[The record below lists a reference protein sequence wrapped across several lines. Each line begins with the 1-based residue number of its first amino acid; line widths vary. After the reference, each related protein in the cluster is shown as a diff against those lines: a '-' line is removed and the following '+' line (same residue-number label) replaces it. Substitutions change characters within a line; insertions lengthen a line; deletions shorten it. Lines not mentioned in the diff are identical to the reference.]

1 MTANSVIV
9 WPLSSLIDARLS
21 FMIIAFVWEGGGR
34 ALCGSEPTPVHLRF
48 TGTCWVRPLRK
59 EGSDLVDRTLDAT
72 GERGERCDGA
82 DRDHGQDDA
91 VLGHRLTLLLAKQR
105 QEITKIG
112 KCQHSIHPLSL
123 VSWGV
128 QTDHAESVG
137 S

>member
-1 MTANSVIV
+1 MLASCS
-9 WPLSSLIDARLS
+9 WSSLSSGK
-21 FMIIAFVWEGGGR
+21 VEGGLSVARSPPPSTFVSLERVG
-34 ALCGSEPTPVHLRF
+34 
-48 TGTCWVRPLRK
+48 VRPLRQ

-91 VLGHRLTLLLAKQR
+91 VLGHRLALLLAKQR

-123 VSWGV
+123 VSGRANRPRRIRREV
-128 QTDHAESVG
+128 SR
-137 S
+137 

>member
-1 MTANSVIV
+1 MIANSVIV
-9 WPLSSLIDARLS
+9 WPLSSLIDARLL
-21 FMIIAFVWEGGGR
+21 FMVIAFVWEGGGR
-34 ALCGSEPTPVHLRF
+34 ALCGSEPTPSTFVSLERVGSASLRQ
-48 TGTCWVRPLRK
+48 
-59 EGSDLVDRTLDAT
+59 EGGDLVDRTLDAT

-91 VLGHRLTLLLAKQR
+91 VLGHRLALLLAKQR